1 MPYLHISEKS
11 STFAGEKDKNSLRF
25 EIEKSKDCAF
35 IIEYIVVG
43 RRIIREPADRAG
55 EHQRAGAEYRHA
67 RDDR

>member
-35 IIEYIVVG
+35 IIEYIAVG
-43 RRIIREPADRAG
+43 RRAIGEPADRAG
-55 EHQRAGAEYRHA
+55 EH
-67 RDDR
+67 

>member
-35 IIEYIVVG
+35 IIEYIAVD
-43 RRIIREPADRAG
+43 RRTIREPADGTG
-55 EHQRAGAEYRHA
+55 EHQRVGAEYRHA
-67 RDDR
+67 GDDR